1 MTVQSLGGRLQERR
15 RKARPLIVGV
25 TLQAP
30 RREFGAGKAE
40 AEGVRLTN

>member
-1 MTVQSLGGRLQERR
+1 VW
-15 RKARPLIVGV
+15 PLIVGV

-30 RREFGAGKAE
+30 GQEFGAGKAE